1 MIHFDF
7 TALRKAPIAVSCPTE
22 EDAELLFDFLR
33 NETDVLWA
41 TKTPLSA
48 TFWNM
53 HKSRTHYDFGSN
65 VRGLQYGSGGWGRE
79 HGSQFMS
86 VHEFLAMYRDDQD
99 VECVDLTG
107 LL

>member
-33 NETDVLWA
+33 NETDALWC
-41 TKTPLSA
+41 TRMPLDDTYWS
-48 TFWNM
+48 M
-53 HKSRTHYDFGSN
+53 YGSDTHYDFGS
-65 VRGLQYGSGGWGRE
+65 RTTGLQYGNGEWGRT
-79 HGSQFMS
+79 HGSQRMT

>member
-7 TALRKAPIAVSCPTE
+7 AALRKAPIAVSCPTE

-33 NETDVLWA
+33 NETDVLWCIGTA
-41 TKTPLSA
+41 LKETNWSVYA
-48 TFWNM
+48 
-53 HKSRTHYDFGSN
+53 SRTHYDFGSHTI
-65 VRGLQYGSGGWGRE
+65 GLQYGNGEWGKA

-86 VHEFLAMYRDDQD
+86 VHEFLAMYRVDQD

>member
-7 TALRKAPIAVSCPTE
+7 TALWKAPIAVSCPTE

-41 TKTPLSA
+41 NGASLSS
-48 TFWNM
+48 TNWKGCES
-53 HKSRTHYDFGSN
+53 HTHYYFGS
-65 VRGLQYGSGGWGRE
+65 REIGLQYGSGAWGRE
-79 HGSQFMS
+79 YGSQFMS
-86 VHEFLAMYRDDQD
+86 VHEFLDMYRVDQD

-107 LL
+107 LV